1 MEPCARQEQLLVE
14 EAGDELV
21 VYDQERQQAHR
32 LNRTAALV
40 WQHCDG
46 KRTPKQ
52 MATLLQKELNPEA
65 DETLVWVTLDRL
77 SGANL
82 LQAPLQRS
90 REQAR
95 ASRRQFVRK
104 VGMVG
109 ALSLMIPVITT
120 IVAPTPA
127 QAQSQGTGCCEC
139 ACECFCICITTSN

>member
-40 WQHCDG
+40 WRHCDG
-46 KRTPKQ
+46 KRTAAQ
-52 MATLLQKELNPEA
+52 MAALLRKELNPEA

-77 SGANL
+77 SGSNL

-109 ALSLMIPVITT
+109 ALSLLLPVITT

-127 QAQSQGTGCCEC
+127 QAQSQGTGGCEC
-139 ACECFCICITTSN
+139 IPCICPCGCL

>member
-40 WQHCDG
+40 WQNCDG
-46 KRTPKQ
+46 KRTAAQ
-52 MATLLQKELNPEA
+52 MAALLQKELNPEA
-65 DETLVWVTLDRL
+65 DEALVWVTLDRL
-77 SGANL
+77 SGSNL
-82 LQAPLQRS
+82 LQGPLQRS

-109 ALSLMIPVITT
+109 ALSLLIPVITT

-139 ACECFCICITTSN
+139 FCICITSSN